1 MVVLIVLLI
10 ALFLTV
16 HFFAMSQWSTIV
28 SEQVFSQKSL
38 ILIYFLFIYF
48 TAIDNRLE
56 LGMPC
61 ASTSSNTKILQQ
73 NAKGN

>member
-28 SEQVFSQKSL
+28 SEQKFSHK
-38 ILIYFLFIYF
+38 
-48 TAIDNRLE
+48 
-56 LGMPC
+56 
-61 ASTSSNTKILQQ
+61 KV
-73 NAKGN
+73 